1 MRYDQQKRAKDL
13 VADLHGT
20 SPVQRGPIEA
30 EINEY
35 EGKEEAYSIKRQEL
49 LSVENQFR
57 NVHDE
62 HIRKIDTGQMSDESY
77 GLLIKGF
84 EG

>member
-1 MRYDQQKRAKDL
+1 MTELEKEMYMVKLK
-13 VADLHGT
+13 
-20 SPVQRGPIEA
+20 A

-49 LSVENQFR
+49 LSIENQFR

-77 GLLIKGF
+77 ELVIKGL